1 MKHEVCRLKQSM
13 YGAFEKLEHVFMDRK
28 LNMGIRL
35 SVFNSVVSQQG
46 LYGCQG
52 WNLQVEDMRA
62 LESVYGRLLRRTIG
76 IRDPNMP
83 AIDVITIARE
93 HNDRIYPLECQIR
106 QTQLRYMGHVVRRDG
121 SGRPQ
126 VTREVAFG
134 FVEGDAKGGGHLL
147 DFKRMVKASLVM
159 FNIPTDSWESIAR
172 SEKDRWRKMLKDGM
186 GVALNNWIVRKK
198 SRRGTGSE
206 RDEGGIDDVEEG
218 SEDAVQAL
226 LYADMDGDANED
238 ENPGGMS
245 NLEKL
250 RYIFAFID
258 AVCEARRVVNEARSM
273 TSSEVVVE
281 ESQYDKED
289 GKSYSI

>member
-1 MKHEVCRLKQSM
+1 VAKTKVMVVQAECFNSSSSQPVVITIGGEILEIVDKFRYLGSIESNGGHMKHEVCRLKQSM
-13 YGAFEKLEHVFMDRK
+13 YGAFEKLKHVFMDRK

-35 SVFNSVVSQQG
+35 SVFNSVVLQQG

-83 AIDVITIARE
+83 AIDVIAIARE

-126 VTREVAFG
+126 VTREVAYG
-134 FVEGDAKGGGHLL
+134 YVEGDAKGGGHLL
-147 DFKRMVKASLVM
+147 DFKRMVKASLEM

-172 SEKDRWRKMLKDGM
+172 SEKDRWRKML
-186 GVALNNWIVRKK
+186 
-198 SRRGTGSE
+198 
-206 RDEGGIDDVEEG
+206 
-218 SEDAVQAL
+218 
-226 LYADMDGDANED
+226 
-238 ENPGGMS
+238 
-245 NLEKL
+245 
-250 RYIFAFID
+250 
-258 AVCEARRVVNEARSM
+258 
-273 TSSEVVVE
+273 
-281 ESQYDKED
+281 
-289 GKSYSI
+289 